1 MCNEEVNTTR
11 KTASKAFSKVYG
23 AIAAYT
29 IISIALVYI
38 LEIATAILLGSD
50 KFLAISENVYF
61 IWAIQV
67 ISMYLIA
74 FPLLLLFVRKLPSAK
89 REKSSMSIKELI
101 YIFLVS
107 EAATIIGSIIS
118 NFIVGIFE
126 GLLGHE
132 IANTTSDLI
141 EKTPI
146 WLIILVAVVIGPIVE
161 EMIFRKIAIDK
172 LSIYGDRLAVITSAV
187 AFGVFHGNFYQV
199 FYATAFGL
207 ILGYV
212 YTKTRKSIYNCI
224 LHMAINFIG
233 TIPALLTQDA
243 LERLQALPE
252 GAIIEGSLINDYY
265 AVMGVSAIQYILA
278 GLGIWV
284 FVEATRNR
292 AYRLTNSCDVELHRS
307 ELPRVCLL
315 NFGVIIF
322 LIISVGQCI
331 LSLFLT

>member
-1 MCNEEVNTTR
+1 MYNEEVNTTR
-11 KTASKAFSKVYG
+11 KRASKAFSKVYG
-23 AIAAYT
+23 SIAAYT
-29 IISIALVYI
+29 VISIALVYI

-50 KFLAISENVYF
+50 RFLALSENVYF

-67 ISMYLIA
+67 VSMYLVA
-74 FPLLLLFVRKLPSAK
+74 FPLLLLFVRKLPSAR

-107 EAATIIGSIIS
+107 EAVMLLGSFISGIITD
-118 NFIVGIFE
+118 IF
-126 GLLGHE
+126 GKLLGHE
-132 IANTTSDLI
+132 IVDTTSDLI

-146 WLIILVAVVIGPIVE
+146 WIIILVAVVIGPIVE

-187 AFGVFHGNFYQV
+187 AFGVFHGNFYQI

-212 YTKTRKSIYNCI
+212 YTKTRKSIYNCL
-224 LHMAINFIG
+224 LHMAINFMG

-265 AVMGVSAIQYILA
+265 AVMGVSALQYALA
-278 GLGIWV
+278 GLGVWV
-284 FVEATRNR
+284 FIEATRNR
-292 AYRLTNSCDVELHRS
+292 AYHLTSNCDVELPRS

>member
-1 MCNEEVNTTR
+1 MCNEEVNTAK
-11 KTASKAFSKVYG
+11 KTATKAFSRVYG
-23 AIAAYT
+23 SIAAYT
-29 IISIALVYI
+29 VISIALVYI
-38 LEIATAILLGSD
+38 IQIATAILLGSD
-50 KFLAISENVYF
+50 RFLALSENVYYV
-61 IWAIQV
+61 WAIQV
-67 ISMYLIA
+67 ISMYLLS

-89 REKSSMSIKELI
+89 RETSTISIKELF

-107 EAATIIGSIIS
+107 EAVTIVGSIIS
-118 NFIVGIFE
+118 NYIVGIFE

-146 WLIILVAVVIGPIVE
+146 WLIILVAIVIGPIVE

-187 AFGVFHGNFYQV
+187 AFGLFHGNFYQI
-199 FYATAFGL
+199 FYATAFGF

-224 LHMAINFIG
+224 LHIAINFMG
-233 TIPALLTQDA
+233 TIPILLTQDA

-265 AVMGVSAIQYILA
+265 AVMGLSAIQYILA

-284 FVEATRNR
+284 IIEATRNR
-292 AYRLTNSCDVELHRS
+292 AYRFTNNCDVEIPRS
-307 ELPRVCLL
+307 ELPKVCLL
-315 NFGVIIF
+315 NFGVIVF

>member
-23 AIAAYT
+23 SIAAYT

-50 KFLAISENVYF
+50 RFLVLSENVYF

-67 ISMYLIA
+67 ISMYLVA
-74 FPLLLLFVRKLPSAK
+74 FPLFLLFVRKLPSAK

-107 EAATIIGSIIS
+107 EAVMLLGSFISGIITD
-118 NFIVGIFE
+118 IF
-126 GLLGHE
+126 GRLLGHE
-132 IANTTSDLI
+132 IVDTTSDLI

-146 WLIILVAVVIGPIVE
+146 WIIILVAVVVGPIVE

-187 AFGVFHGNFYQV
+187 AFGVFHGNFYQI

-212 YTKTRKSIYNCI
+212 YTKTRKSIYNCM

-252 GAIIEGSLINDYY
+252 DAVIEGTLINDYY

-292 AYRLTNSCDVELHRS
+292 AYHLTNNCDVELSRS

-315 NFGVIIF
+315 NFGVIVF
-322 LIISVGQCI
+322 LIVSVGQCI

>member
-1 MCNEEVNTTR
+1 MYNEELNTTVR
-11 KTASKAFSKVYG
+11 DAKKAFSRVYG
-23 AIAAYT
+23 SIAAYT
-29 IISIALVYI
+29 VISIALVYI

-50 KFLAISENVYF
+50 RFLALSENVYF
-61 IWAIQV
+61 IWVIQV

-74 FPLLLLFVRKLPSAK
+74 FPLLLLFVRKLPSAR
-89 REKSSMSIKELI
+89 RESSSMSPKEFF

-107 EAATIIGSIIS
+107 EAVMLLGSFISSIITD
-118 NFIVGIFE
+118 IF
-126 GLLGHE
+126 GRLLGHE
-132 IANTTSDLI
+132 IVDTTSDLI

-146 WLIILVAVVIGPIVE
+146 WIIILVAVVIGPIVE

-172 LSIYGDRLAVITSAV
+172 LSIYGDRLAVIVSAV
-187 AFGVFHGNFYQV
+187 AFGVFHGNFYQI

-212 YTKTRKSIYNCI
+212 YTKTRKSIYNCL
-224 LHMAINFIG
+224 LHMAINFMG

-252 GAIIEGSLINDYY
+252 DAVIEGTLINDYY
-265 AVMGVSAIQYILA
+265 AVMGVSDLQYALA
-278 GLGIWV
+278 GLGVWV
-284 FVEATRNR
+284 FIEATRNR
-292 AYRLTNSCDVELHRS
+292 AYHLTNSCDVELPRS

-322 LIISVGQCI
+322 LIISIGQCI

>member
-1 MCNEEVNTTR
+1 MYNEELNTTVR
-11 KTASKAFSKVYG
+11 DAKKAFSRVYG
-23 AIAAYT
+23 SIAAYT
-29 IISIALVYI
+29 VISIALVYLI
-38 LEIATAILLGSD
+38 EIVTAILLGTD
-50 KFLAISENVYF
+50 GYLALGENVYF

-67 ISMYLIA
+67 VSMYLIA
-74 FPLLLLFVRKLPSAK
+74 FPLLLLFVRKLPSAR
-89 REKSSMSIKELI
+89 REKSSMSIKEFF

-107 EAATIIGSIIS
+107 EAVMLLGSFISSIITD
-118 NFIVGIFE
+118 IF
-126 GLLGHE
+126 GRLLGHE
-132 IANTTSDLI
+132 IVDTTSDLI

-146 WLIILVAVVIGPIVE
+146 WIIILVAVVIGPIVE

-172 LSIYGDRLAVITSAV
+172 LSIYGDRLAVIVSAV
-187 AFGVFHGNFYQV
+187 AFGVFHGNFYQI

-212 YTKTRKSIYNCI
+212 YTRTRKSIYNCL
-224 LHMAINFIG
+224 LHMAINFMG

-243 LERLQALPE
+243 LDRLQALPE
-252 GAIIEGSLINDYY
+252 DAVIEGTLINDYY
-265 AVMGVSAIQYILA
+265 AVMGVSALQYALA
-278 GLGIWV
+278 GLGVWV
-284 FVEATRNR
+284 FIEATRNR
-292 AYRLTNSCDVELHRS
+292 AYRLTSNCDVELPRS

>member
-1 MCNEEVNTTR
+1 M
-11 KTASKAFSKVYG
+11 
-23 AIAAYT
+23 
-29 IISIALVYI
+29 
-38 LEIATAILLGSD
+38 LLGS
-50 KFLAISENVYF
+50 FISG
-61 IWAIQV
+61 IITD
-67 ISMYLIA
+67 
-74 FPLLLLFVRKLPSAK
+74 
-89 REKSSMSIKELI
+89 
-101 YIFLVS
+101 IF
-107 EAATIIGSIIS
+107 GK
-118 NFIVGIFE
+118 
-126 GLLGHE
+126 LLGHE
-132 IANTTSDLI
+132 IVDTTSDLI

-146 WLIILVAVVIGPIVE
+146 WIIILVAVVIGPIVE

-187 AFGVFHGNFYQV
+187 AFGVFHGNFYQI

-212 YTKTRKSIYNCI
+212 YTKTRKSIYNCL
-224 LHMAINFIG
+224 LHMAINFMG

-265 AVMGVSAIQYILA
+265 AVMGVSALQYALA
-278 GLGIWV
+278 GLGVWV
-284 FVEATRNR
+284 FIEATRNR
-292 AYRLTNSCDVELHRS
+292 AYHLTSNCDVELPRS